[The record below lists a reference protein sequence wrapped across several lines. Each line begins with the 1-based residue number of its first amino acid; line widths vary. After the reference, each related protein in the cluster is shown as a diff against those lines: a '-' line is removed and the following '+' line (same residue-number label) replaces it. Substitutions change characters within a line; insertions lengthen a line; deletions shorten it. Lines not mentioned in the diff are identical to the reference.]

1 MNSSTTNKFPKSP
14 LVIAAGLYSLA
25 AWPLISLR
33 TPFASPAEAAGQGA
47 ALGVGKMGGIAAN
60 SSGEIF
66 IAFSTAN
73 PGAANRN
80 FFSASSSSN
89 GDWSGDPTKTVVML
103 PNKGGAEPPV
113 PGDDMGRGGSDRQR
127 NACRRDNDGGG

>member
-1 MNSSTTNKFPKSP
+1 MPHQLKR
-14 LVIAAGLYSLA
+14 LA
-25 AWPLISLR
+25 KR
-33 TPFASPAEAAGQGA
+33 A

-89 GDWSGDPTKTVVML
+89 GDSSGDPTKTVVML
-103 PNKGGAEPPV
+103 PNKGALNPLFQATIWAVEEAIVNAMLAAET
-113 PGDDMGRGGSDRQR
+113 MT
-127 NACRRDNDGGG
+127 GGG